1 MMLSKWIVFLIVFTL
16 LGGILMLFIGLM
28 AMDSHLS
35 SRPLLAV
42 VGAIL
47 FASGLIALSIHAN
60 RSK

>member
-1 MMLSKWIVFLIVFTL
+1 MLTRLVIFLSIITM
-16 LGGILMLFIGLM
+16 LGGLFILIAGLL
-28 AMDSHLS
+28 AMDFNMS